1 MTKTTY
7 EIPNEMR
14 DFAEKSVDQARKA
27 FEGYMDAAQQA
38 AGKIETVA
46 QTAGVSA
53 KEATSKAVTFASH
66 NVNAAF
72 ELAQKLVSARD
83 VQEVLA
89 IQSDFAKTQL
99 AAMQKQAQEL
109 AAMAQSAGKP
119 SETKK

>member
-1 MTKTTY
+1 MSKTPY

-38 AGKIETVA
+38 AGKLETSA
-46 QTAGVSA
+46 QSVGVGA
-53 KEATSKAVTFASH
+53 KDATSKAVTFASH

-83 VQEVLA
+83 IQQVLA
-89 IQSDFAKTQL
+89 IQTEFAKTQL
-99 AAMQKQAQEL
+99 AAIQKQAQEL
-109 AAMAQSAGKP
+109 AAMVQTAASTV
-119 SETKK
+119 TKK